1 MNSSPPFGPHIFQS
15 TLQEIEDGVAREQAE
30 YTTAATAYVA
40 ADQRLALAEDMLA
53 ASQLAHGTL
62 LALAEHVQHGTAQRL
77 SEIATRCLA
86 AVFDD
91 PYTFG
96 IVFDA
101 QANRTVARCV
111 FYRDGHEIDPIEESG
126 LGAVDVA
133 SFGLRC
139 AALAMCKPAPRGVL
153 VMDEPFRF
161 VSVNYRPR
169 LVGMLQ
175 VLCSELGVQIIMV
188 THIPELRIGEV
199 IEL

>member
-1 MNSSPPFGPHIFQS
+1 MSSSPPFGPHIFRS
-15 TLQEIEDGVAREQAE
+15 ELLAIEDSVAAEQAA
-30 YTTAATAYVA
+30 YAAA
-40 ADQRLALAEDMLA
+40 ADAYLATDKRLAMAEDLLA
-53 ASQLAHGTL
+53 ACQLAHGTMM
-62 LALAEHVQHGTAQRL
+62 ALAEHVQQGTAARL

-101 QANRTVARCV
+101 HANRTAARCV

-139 AALAMCKPAPRGVL
+139 AALAMCRPAPRGVL

-169 LVGMLQ
+169 LVQLLQ
-175 VLCSELGVQIIMV
+175 VLCEELGVQIIMV

-199 IEL
+199 VEL